1 VDLVAP
7 AAVNQLAAS
16 TRAQPADFVALTKPR
31 IVMLV
36 VATTVAGWYLGL
48 ANVGT
53 PGAAVPLAATLWV
66 LAHTILGTSLV
77 AAGTNALN
85 QVAERDV
92 DALMRRTRNRPLPA
106 GRLTTLQGATF
117 AWAVAVLGTIELA
130 LFVNVLTAALAA
142 LTLVS
147 YVFAYTPLKRRTT
160 LATLVGAIPGALP
173 IVGGWTASGAPLD
186 AGAAAL
192 FAVMFLWQIPHF
204 LALSWMYR
212 EDYARAGMR
221 MLSVGDTDGKMTFR
235 QAALNATALFPIVL
249 VVQLLGIAGA
259 WYALGGSLL
268 TLALVGL
275 AILAAR
281 APTPRNA
288 RRLFHATLVY
298 LPALL
303 TLMIVDRLS

>member
-1 VDLVAP
+1 
-7 AAVNQLAAS
+7 
-16 TRAQPADFVALTKPR
+16 
-31 IVMLV
+31 MLV

-48 ANVGT
+48 ANAGVS
-53 PGAAVPLAATLWV
+53 GAVVPLAAMLWV
-66 LAHTILGTSLV
+66 LAHTILGTALV

-106 GRLTTLQGATF
+106 GRLTPFQGAAF
-117 AWAVAVLGTIELA
+117 AWTVAALGTIELA

-142 LTLVS
+142 LTLAS

-160 LATLVGAIPGALP
+160 VATLVGAIPGALP
-173 IVGGWTASGAPLD
+173 IVGGWTASGATLD
-186 AGAAAL
+186 ARAAAL

-249 VVQLLGIAGA
+249 AVQLLGIAGS
-259 WYALGGSLL
+259 WYSLGGTML
-268 TLALVGL
+268 TLGLVAL
-275 AILAAR
+275 AIVAAR
-281 APTPRNA
+281 APTARNA

>member
-1 VDLVAP
+1 
-7 AAVNQLAAS
+7 
-16 TRAQPADFVALTKPR
+16 
-31 IVMLV
+31 MLV

-48 ANVGT
+48 ANAGAPGT
-53 PGAAVPLAATLWV
+53 VVPLAATLWV
-66 LAHTILGTSLV
+66 LAHTILGTALV

-85 QVAERDV
+85 QVAEREV

-106 GRLTTLQGATF
+106 GRLTPFQGAAF
-117 AWAVAVLGTIELA
+117 AWTVAALGTIELA

-142 LTLVS
+142 LTLAS

-160 LATLVGAIPGALP
+160 VATLVGAIPGALP
-173 IVGGWTASGAPLD
+173 IVGGWTASGATLD
-186 AGAAAL
+186 ARAAAL

-235 QAALNATALFPIVL
+235 QAALNAAALFPIVL
-249 VVQLLGIAGA
+249 AVQLLGIAGA
-259 WYALGGSLL
+259 WYSLGGTML
-268 TLALVGL
+268 TLGLVAL
-275 AILAAR
+275 AIVAAR
-281 APTPRNA
+281 APTARNA